1 MYESSI
7 SFLSPLCLIGD
18 RQLDTTDVA
27 PVLLGEHAQ
36 QQDCYNTRG
45 PAPHAVTY
53 VESLPDL
60 CPLHHLHL
68 AVDLHNVDPHQQ

>member
-1 MYESSI
+1 MKNILKIINFLVWQMCESTI
-7 SFLSPLCLIGD
+7 SSLSPLCLIGD
-18 RQLDTTDVA
+18 RQLDATDVA

-53 VESLPDL
+53 VKSI
-60 CPLHHLHL
+60 
-68 AVDLHNVDPHQQ
+68 

>member
-1 MYESSI
+1 MCESYI
-7 SFLSPLCLIGD
+7 SSLSPLCLIGD
-18 RQLDTTDVA
+18 QQLDTTDVA

-53 VESLPDL
+53 VK
-60 CPLHHLHL
+60 
-68 AVDLHNVDPHQQ
+68 NI